1 MRHKQEATARSR
13 LFGAIACARHGWWW
27 QISGA
32 LLPRGSSRGPSRHAL
47 QRLTFGTHDPE
58 TAPRAMLH
66 LFKPKVHASRPA
78 TAARRPPHDDGPAAQ
93 PHPPPHPPNS
103 PGSRRRGRTG
113 RVIRMALPPSQSQPA
128 GRRRRGSRGW
138 GRTWAAFRARVGRR
152 TDGRDGAAR
161 RRAGTFPFLR
171 RQAAHGRVDT
181 CTRTCMYALIVW
193 VQFQLAS
200 STARIA

>member
-78 TAARRPPHDDGPAAQ
+78 TAARRPRDGDGEDREGGAVLGLPSARASDDGRTDVMA
-93 PHPPPHPPNS
+93 
-103 PGSRRRGRTG
+103 RRGGERG
-113 RVIRMALPPSQSQPA
+113 LFIFSDVKLPTDAWTRAPA
-128 GRRRRGSRGW
+128 P
-138 GRTWAAFRARVGRR
+138 V
-152 TDGRDGAAR
+152 
-161 RRAGTFPFLR
+161 
-171 RQAAHGRVDT
+171 
-181 CTRTCMYALIVW
+181 CTR
-193 VQFQLAS
+193 
-200 STARIA
+200 